1 MICPRCHRFYTGT
14 ESTCQY
20 DGARLTAQTRIELLS
35 SKHSRETG
43 ALLGDRYH
51 VRGFIGKGGMAR
63 VYLAEDLKTSE
74 PVAVKILEGAAA
86 HNSIARERF
95 VREAKAA
102 AMIGH
107 PNVVETRDV
116 GQKKDGVPFIVMEY
130 LYGESLGQYLTRAGS
145 MTPDLALPVIEQVAS
160 ALSAAHATP
169 ILHRDVKP
177 DNIFLVGEPGEP
189 YAVKVVDFGLAKLRE
204 GALTADGTVVGTV
217 QYMAPEQTV
226 TDPAD
231 ARTDI
236 YGLGAVAFKMF
247 TGRIPFSGRTS
258 EEILARQF
266 LEPAPELLEILPGID
281 RRISA
286 LVRKALRKHPAN
298 RYASMKELVDD
309 LGHILEDDRAP
320 LVADRADVCEDAYVP
335 RSPFAQTVAKVY
347 RRILKLG
354 ET

>member
-1 MICPRCHRFYTGT
+1 MICPRCHRQYAPA
-14 ESTCQY
+14 EKTCRY
-20 DGARLTAQTRIELLS
+20 DGAPLSAGSRIDLLS
-35 SKHSRETG
+35 AKHSRETG

-74 PVAVKILEGAAA
+74 PVAVKVLDGAAA
-86 HNSIARERF
+86 HSSVARERF

-107 PNVVETRDV
+107 ANIVETKDV
-116 GQKKDGVPFIVMEY
+116 GQRKDGVPFIVMEY
-130 LYGESLGQYLTRAGS
+130 LFGETLGEYLTRAGPMS
-145 MTPDLALPVIEQVAS
+145 ADLALPILEQIAS
-160 ALSAAHATP
+160 ALAAAHATP

-231 ARTDI
+231 ARTDV

-247 TGRIPFSGRTS
+247 TGRIPFPGPTS
-258 EEILARQF
+258 EAILAQQ
-266 LEPAPELLEILPGID
+266 LLAPAPDLGHLVPGID
-281 RRISA
+281 ARVARM
-286 LVRKALRKHPAN
+286 VHKMLRKHPDN
-298 RYASMKELVDD
+298 RYASMAELTAD
-309 LGHILEDDRAP
+309 LAHILDGDGAS
-320 LVADRADVCEDAYVP
+320 LVADRPDTCEDVYEP
-335 RSPFAQTVAKVY
+335 RSPFAHNVAKVY
-347 RRILKLG
+347 RRILAG
-354 ET
+354 GS